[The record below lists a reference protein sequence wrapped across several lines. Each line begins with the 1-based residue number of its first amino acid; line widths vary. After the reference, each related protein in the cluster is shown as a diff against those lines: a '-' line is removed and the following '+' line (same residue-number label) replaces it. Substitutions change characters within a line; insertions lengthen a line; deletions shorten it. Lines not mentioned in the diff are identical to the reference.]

1 MEMSRKEVFNKGT
14 EDYICRIEGFAELL
28 MSKESFEMTEKEEM
42 KNTLYELTELLSDL
56 KQGKYHQPPTKFLIT
71 DEQLK
76 KVKLP
81 EQAIG
86 VNTFSKCI
94 NEVIDLHISKKLT
107 GIELNQKLK
116 KRGVLSEKILDEK
129 RKRTVTNDRS
139 SEYGFVSEQ
148 RERDGSSYEMVL
160 INEKGKLFLL
170 SELNQIMNG

>member
-1 MEMSRKEVFNKGT
+1 
-14 EDYICRIEGFAELL
+14 
-28 MSKESFEMTEKEEM
+28 MTEKEEM

-116 KRGVLSEKILDEK
+116 KRGVLSEKNI
-129 RKRTVTNDRS
+129 
-139 SEYGFVSEQ
+139 G
-148 RERDGSSYEMVL
+148 
-160 INEKGKLFLL
+160 
-170 SELNQIMNG
+170 